1 LLILNVLP
9 TQFAQASDSSSGLG
23 AFQLNLKDLVIQLI
37 TFVLVL
43 LILRKWVV
51 PKLVATMDK
60 RQQTLE
66 QSLVNARA
74 TEEALAKAEAR
85 AEELLAQA
93 RAQAD
98 EAIAQAKDAG
108 ASVVAKAET
117 AAAERAELIIKD
129 AESRL
134 DEERQKLR
142 AELRAELADLVADA
156 TEKIIH
162 EKLDETRDMSL
173 IERAIKGITG

>member
-1 LLILNVLP
+1 MIYLP
-9 TQFAQASDSSSGLG
+9 IQFAESSGSEGGLG
-23 AFQLNLKDLVIQLI
+23 AFHLNLKDFIIQLV

-51 PKLVATMDK
+51 PKIVETIDK

-66 QSLVNARA
+66 QSLENAKA
-74 TEEALAKAEAR
+74 TEEALARAEAR
-85 AEELLAQA
+85 AEEILSKA

-98 EAIAQAKDAG
+98 EAIAEAKDAG
-108 ASVVAKAET
+108 ADVVAKAE
-117 AAAERAELIIKD
+117 AAAAKRAELIIKE

-134 DEERQKLR
+134 NEERQKLR
-142 AELRAELADLVADA
+142 TELRAELADLVADA

-162 EKLDETRDMSL
+162 EKLDEKRDMSL
-173 IERAIKGITG
+173 IERAIKGIAG